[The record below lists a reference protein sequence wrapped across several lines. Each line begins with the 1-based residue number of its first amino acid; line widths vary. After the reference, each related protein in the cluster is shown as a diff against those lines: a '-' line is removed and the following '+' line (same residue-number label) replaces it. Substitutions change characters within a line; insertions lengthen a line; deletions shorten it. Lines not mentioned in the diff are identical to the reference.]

1 MGIFDKVKE
10 FASSTVDKS
19 KETLGEEAIKNK
31 ISEGI
36 NFAIE
41 KVSKERE
48 NYYKTHNVPD
58 LTSIDKIISDYS
70 NKNALISGGASL
82 IPGPWG
88 MAAAIPEIIAVISNQ
103 LTMIYDIA
111 KAHGQKEI
119 DKELLLTV
127 FLSAMGNA
135 TGNLLI
141 IHGQKIMM
149 KRVGQRAIQTII
161 RILGG
166 KITQQLAK
174 SMAAKW
180 IPIAGAVAM
189 AAWSR
194 YTTNKIGEK
203 AIEIFSKEIIFEKD
217 VIEEI
222 DIVNPNNNSN
232 LNIQNINKAKIGIM
246 INLMKIDNNIDANE
260 LKFIED
266 FMEKVD
272 LSIDDKMELIQELT
286 TKNKISVNYSV
297 LKDNSEEVLYLLLD
311 LISLAK
317 MDGEFHITEKL
328 FIKEIAKVLNFNP
341 DELNSLIES

>member
-1 MGIFDKVKE
+1 
-10 FASSTVDKS
+10 
-19 KETLGEEAIKNK
+19 
-31 ISEGI
+31 
-36 NFAIE
+36 
-41 KVSKERE
+41 
-48 NYYKTHNVPD
+48 
-58 LTSIDKIISDYS
+58 
-70 NKNALISGGASL
+70 
-82 IPGPWG
+82 
-88 MAAAIPEIIAVISNQ
+88 
-103 LTMIYDIA
+103 MIYDIA

-149 KRVGQRAIQTII
+149 KRVGQRAVQTII
-161 RILGG
+161 KILGG

-203 AIEIFSKEIIFEKD
+203 SIEIFSKEIIFEKD
-217 VIEEI
+217 VIEE
-222 DIVNPNNNSN
+222 VNITNFEEKDF
-232 LNIQNINKAKIGIM
+232 NIQNINKTKIGIM
-246 INLMKIDNNIDANE
+246 INLMKIDNNIDTNE

-266 FMEKVD
+266 FMEKID
-272 LSIDDKMELIQELT
+272 LTIDAKMELIQELT
-286 TKNKISVNYSV
+286 SKSKISVDYNI

-317 MDGEFHITEKL
+317 IDGEFHITEKL
-328 FIKEIAKVLNFNP
+328 FIKEVAKTLNFNQ
-341 DELNSLIES
+341 DELVSLIES

>member
-10 FASSTVDKS
+10 LASNAVDKS
-19 KETLGEEAIKNK
+19 KETLNQEAINNK

-48 NYYKTHNVPD
+48 NYYKSNNVPS
-58 LTSIDKIISDYS
+58 LESIDKIISDYS

-149 KRVGQRAIQTII
+149 KRVGQRAVQTII
-161 RILGG
+161 KILGG

-203 AIEIFSKEIIFEKD
+203 SIEIFSKEIIFEKD
-217 VIEEI
+217 VIEE
-222 DIVNPNNNSN
+222 VNITNFEEKDF
-232 LNIQNINKAKIGIM
+232 NIQNINKTKIGIM
-246 INLMKIDNNIDANE
+246 INLMKIDNNIDTNE

-266 FMEKVD
+266 FMEKID
-272 LSIDDKMELIQELT
+272 LTIDAKMELIQELT
-286 TKNKISVNYSV
+286 SKSKISVDYNI

-317 MDGEFHITEKL
+317 IDGEFHITEKL
-328 FIKEIAKVLNFNP
+328 FIKEVAKTLNFNQ
-341 DELNSLIES
+341 DELVSLIES

>member
-10 FASSTVDKS
+10 LASSTVDKS
-19 KETLGEEAIKNK
+19 KETLNQEAINNK

-36 NFAIE
+36 NLAIE

-48 NYYKTHNVPD
+48 NYYKSHNVPS
-58 LTSIDKIISDYS
+58 LESIDKIISNYS
-70 NKNALISGGASL
+70 NKNALISGGTSL

-149 KRVGQRAIQTII
+149 KRIGQRAIQTII

-194 YTTNKIGEK
+194 YMTNKIGEK
-203 AIEIFSKEIIFEKD
+203 SIEIFSKEIIFEKD
-217 VIEEI
+217 VVEE
-222 DIVNPNNNSN
+222 VNITNFDEKD
-232 LNIQNINKAKIGIM
+232 LNIQNINKTKIGIM
-246 INLMKIDNNIDANE
+246 INLMKIDNNIDTNE

-297 LKDNSEEVLYLLLD
+297 LKDNSEEVLYLILD

-317 MDGEFHITEKL
+317 IDGEFHITEKL

>member
-1 MGIFDKVKE
+1 MEIFDKVKE
-10 FASSTVDKS
+10 LASNAVDKS
-19 KETLGEEAIKNK
+19 KETLNQEAINNK

-48 NYYKTHNVPD
+48 NYYKNHNVPS
-58 LTSIDKIISDYS
+58 LESIDKIISEYS
-70 NKNALISGGASL
+70 NKNALISGGSSL

-149 KRVGQRAIQTII
+149 KRIGQRAIQTII

-194 YTTNKIGEK
+194 YMTNKIGEK
-203 AIEIFSKEIIFEKD
+203 SIEIFSKEIIFEKD
-217 VIEEI
+217 VVEE
-222 DIVNPNNNSN
+222 VNITNFDEKD
-232 LNIQNINKAKIGIM
+232 LNIQNINKTKIGIM
-246 INLMKIDNNIDANE
+246 INLMKIDNNIDTSE

-266 FMEKVD
+266 FMEKID
-272 LSIDDKMELIQELT
+272 LSIDDKMKLVQELT
-286 TKNKISVNYSV
+286 SQNKISVDYGV
-297 LKDNSEEVLYLLLD
+297 IKDNSEEVLYLLLD

-317 MDGEFHITEKL
+317 IDGEFHITEKL
-328 FIKEIAKVLNFNP
+328 FIKEVAKALDFNQ
-341 DELNSLIES
+341 DELVLLIES

>member
-10 FASSTVDKS
+10 LASNAVDKS
-19 KETLGEEAIKNK
+19 KETLNQEAINNK

-48 NYYKTHNVPD
+48 NYYKSNNVPS
-58 LTSIDKIISDYS
+58 LESIDKIISDYS

-149 KRVGQRAIQTII
+149 KRVGQRAVQTII
-161 RILGG
+161 KILGG

-203 AIEIFSKEIIFEKD
+203 SIEIFSKEIIFEKD
-217 VIEEI
+217 VIEE
-222 DIVNPNNNSN
+222 VNITNFEEKDF
-232 LNIQNINKAKIGIM
+232 NIQNINKTKIGIM
-246 INLMKIDNNIDANE
+246 INLMKIDNNIDTNE

-266 FMEKVD
+266 FMEKIDLTVD
-272 LSIDDKMELIQELT
+272 AKMELIQELT
-286 TKNKISVNYSV
+286 SKSKISVDYNI

-317 MDGEFHITEKL
+317 IDGEFHITEKL
-328 FIKEIAKVLNFNP
+328 FIKEVAKTLNFNQ
-341 DELNSLIES
+341 DELVSLIES

>member
-1 MGIFDKVKE
+1 MEIFDKVKE
-10 FASSTVDKS
+10 LASNAVDKS
-19 KETLGEEAIKNK
+19 KETLNQEAINNK

-48 NYYKTHNVPD
+48 NYYKNHNVPS
-58 LTSIDKIISDYS
+58 LESIDKIISEYS
-70 NKNALISGGASL
+70 NKNALISGGSSL

-149 KRVGQRAIQTII
+149 KRIGQRAIQTII

-194 YTTNKIGEK
+194 YMTNKIGEK
-203 AIEIFSKEIIFEKD
+203 SIEIFSKEIIFEKD
-217 VIEEI
+217 VVEE
-222 DIVNPNNNSN
+222 VNITNFDEKD
-232 LNIQNINKAKIGIM
+232 LNIQNINKTKIGIM
-246 INLMKIDNNIDANE
+246 INLMKIDNNIDTNE

-266 FMEKVD
+266 FMEKID
-272 LSIDDKMELIQELT
+272 LSTDDKMKLIQELT
-286 TKNKISVNYSV
+286 TKNKISIDYNI
-297 LKDNSEEVLYLLLD
+297 LKDNREEVLYLILD

-317 MDGEFHITEKL
+317 IDGEFHVTEKL
-328 FIKEIAKVLNFNP
+328 FIKEVAKTLNFNQ
-341 DELNSLIES
+341 DELVLLIES

>member
-1 MGIFDKVKE
+1 MEIFDKVKE
-10 FASSTVDKS
+10 LASNAVDKS
-19 KETLGEEAIKNK
+19 KETLNQEAINNK

-48 NYYKTHNVPD
+48 NYYKNHNVPS
-58 LTSIDKIISDYS
+58 LESIDKIISEYS
-70 NKNALISGGASL
+70 NKNALISGGSSL

-111 KAHGQKEI
+111 KVHGQKEI

-161 RILGG
+161 KILGG

-194 YTTNKIGEK
+194 YMTNKIGEK
-203 AIEIFSKEIIFEKD
+203 SIEIFSKEIIFEKD
-217 VIEEI
+217 VVEE
-222 DIVNPNNNSN
+222 VNIANFDEKD
-232 LNIQNINKAKIGIM
+232 LNIQNINKTKIGIM
-246 INLMKIDNNIDANE
+246 INLMKIDNNIDTNE

-266 FMEKVD
+266 FMEKID
-272 LSIDDKMELIQELT
+272 LSTDDKMKLIQELT
-286 TKNKISVNYSV
+286 TKNKISIDYNI
-297 LKDNSEEVLYLLLD
+297 LKDNREEVLYLILD

-317 MDGEFHITEKL
+317 IDGEFHVTEKL
-328 FIKEIAKVLNFNP
+328 FIKEVAKTLNFNQ
-341 DELNSLIES
+341 DELVLLIES

>member
-1 MGIFDKVKE
+1 MEIFDKVKE
-10 FASSTVDKS
+10 LASNAVDKS
-19 KETLGEEAIKNK
+19 KETLNQEAINNK

-48 NYYKTHNVPD
+48 NYYKNHNVPS
-58 LTSIDKIISDYS
+58 LESIDKIISEYS
-70 NKNALISGGASL
+70 NKNALISGGSSL

-149 KRVGQRAIQTII
+149 KRIGQRAIQTII

-203 AIEIFSKEIIFEKD
+203 SIEIFSKEIIFEKD
-217 VIEEI
+217 VVEE
-222 DIVNPNNNSN
+222 VNITNFDEKD
-232 LNIQNINKAKIGIM
+232 LNIQNINKTKIGIM
-246 INLMKIDNNIDANE
+246 INLMKIDNNIDTNE

-266 FMEKVD
+266 FMEKID
-272 LSIDDKMELIQELT
+272 LSTDDKMKLIQELT
-286 TKNKISVNYSV
+286 TKNKISIDYNI
-297 LKDNSEEVLYLLLD
+297 LKDNREEVLYLILD

-317 MDGEFHITEKL
+317 IDGEFHVTEKL
-328 FIKEIAKVLNFNP
+328 FIKEVAKTLNFNQ
-341 DELNSLIES
+341 DELVLLIES

>member
-10 FASSTVDKS
+10 LASSAVDKS
-19 KETLGEEAIKNK
+19 KETLNQEAINNK

-48 NYYKTHNVPD
+48 NYYKSHNVPS
-58 LTSIDKIISDYS
+58 LESINKIIFDYS
-70 NKNALISGGASL
+70 NKNALISGGTSL

-111 KAHGQKEI
+111 KAHGHKEI
-119 DKELLLTV
+119 NKELLLTV

-141 IHGQKIMM
+141 VHGQKIMM
-149 KRVGQRAIQTII
+149 KRVGQKAVQTII
-161 RILGG
+161 NILGG
-166 KITQQLAK
+166 KITQQLVK

-203 AIEIFSKEIIFEKD
+203 SIEIFSKEITFEKD
-217 VIEEI
+217 VIEE
-222 DIVNPNNNSN
+222 VNITNIEEKDF
-232 LNIQNINKAKIGIM
+232 NIQNINKTKIGIM
-246 INLMKIDNNIDANE
+246 INLMKIDNNIDTNE

-266 FMEKVD
+266 FIEKID

-286 TKNKISVNYSV
+286 SKSKISVDYSA

-317 MDGEFHITEKL
+317 IDGEFHITEKL
-328 FIKEIAKVLNFNP
+328 FIKEVAKTLNFNQ
-341 DELNSLIES
+341 DELASLIES

>member
-1 MGIFDKVKE
+1 MEIFDKVKE
-10 FASSTVDKS
+10 LASNAVDKS
-19 KETLGEEAIKNK
+19 KETLNQEAINNK

-48 NYYKTHNVPD
+48 NYYKNHNVPS
-58 LTSIDKIISDYS
+58 LESIDKIISEYS
-70 NKNALISGGASL
+70 NKNALISGGSSL

-111 KAHGQKEI
+111 KVHGQKEI

-194 YTTNKIGEK
+194 YMTNKIGEK
-203 AIEIFSKEIIFEKD
+203 SIEIFSKEIIFEKD
-217 VIEEI
+217 VVEE
-222 DIVNPNNNSN
+222 VNIANFDEKD
-232 LNIQNINKAKIGIM
+232 LNIQNINKTKIGIM
-246 INLMKIDNNIDANE
+246 INLMKIDNNIDTNE

-266 FMEKVD
+266 FMEKID
-272 LSIDDKMELIQELT
+272 LSTDDKMKLIQELT
-286 TKNKISVNYSV
+286 TKNKISIDYNI
-297 LKDNSEEVLYLLLD
+297 LKDNREEVLYLILD

-317 MDGEFHITEKL
+317 IDGEFHVTEKL
-328 FIKEIAKVLNFNP
+328 FIKEVAKTLNFNQ
-341 DELNSLIES
+341 DELVLLIES